1 MDLTDAPPAQKKI
14 WPEAKDVEDAP
25 PPANAKEKAKAEKE
39 KKKKLLDVR
48 NNLFLY
54 FLLHFLKVA
63 LHAPFKTVMYCK
75 RYHTIAILLTIMM
88 TIFTLTGSKQV

>member
-1 MDLTDAPPAQKKI
+1 MDLTDSSPIQKKI

-25 PPANAKEKAKAEKE
+25 PPTNAKEKAKVEKE

-54 FLLHFLKVA
+54 
-63 LHAPFKTVMYCK
+63 MIYC
-75 RYHTIAILLTIMM
+75 
-88 TIFTLTGSKQV
+88 IF